1 MSQNRRL
8 HFGSKVTALTV
19 DRFVSISA
27 KSSGNLKLFSTCAMR
42 AEFFDFFQW
51 ANARGQEDISG
62 RMIMFSVFGSDLR
75 D

>member
-1 MSQNRRL
+1 MGDVYVAEDTRL
-8 HFGSKVTALTV
+8 